1 MSGTRTSQPKAA
13 RKRFDF
19 AYSVRWNLFL
29 ITSGAVLYSF
39 AVKSIALPHQ
49 FIPGGLFGL
58 GSLVY
63 YKTRWLSPGI
73 FFFLFNLPIFALGWI
88 KLSPRFV
95 LYSLYAMVVTSVSFE
110 LIETT
115 LDIHEQLYAAVAC
128 GVLSGLGGGLI
139 LRSLGSGGGLDI
151 IAVWLFQNFNIGVGK
166 VYFAFNA
173 ALYLF
178 CLTTMPIDLVIAS
191 LIMVFIS
198 ASMVEHTLALFSKR
212 KVVFIVSDNSEAIA
226 QAILDSM
233 KQSAT
238 FLKGM
243 GAFSKRDKNVLMT
256 VVNNIQLKKLE
267 EITFTHDPHA
277 LFIVENTF
285 SVLGSSFSKRKIY

>member
-1 MSGTRTSQPKAA
+1 MSGTNTSPPATA

-29 ITSGAVLYSF
+29 ITTGAILYSF
-39 AVKSIALPHQ
+39 SVKSIALPQQ

-58 GSLVY
+58 GSLIY
-63 YKTRWLSPGI
+63 YKTGWLSPGI
-73 FFFLFNLPIFALGWI
+73 FFFLFNLPIFVLGWV

-95 LYSLYAMVVTSVSFE
+95 LYSLYAMIVTSVSFE
-110 LIETT
+110 LIHAR

-128 GVLSGLGGGLI
+128 GVMSGLGGGLI

-173 ALYLF
+173 GLYLF
-178 CLTTMPIDLVIAS
+178 CLTTMPLDLVIVS

-198 ASMVEHTLALFSKR
+198 SVIVEHTLALFSQR
-212 KVVFIVSDNSEAIA
+212 KVVFIISDHSDSIA

-238 FLKGM
+238 FLRGM
-243 GAFSKRDKNVLMT
+243 GAFSKREKNVLMT

-285 SVLGSSFSKRKIY
+285 SVLGSSFSRRKIY

>member
-1 MSGTRTSQPKAA
+1 MSGTNTSPPATA

-29 ITSGAVLYSF
+29 ITTGAILYSF
-39 AVKSIALPHQ
+39 AVKSIALPQQ

-58 GSLVY
+58 GSLIY
-63 YKTRWLSPGI
+63 YKTGWLSPGI
-73 FFFLFNLPIFALGWI
+73 FFFLFNLPIFVLGWV

-110 LIETT
+110 FIQTT

-128 GVLSGLGGGLI
+128 GVMSGLGGGLI

-173 ALYLF
+173 GLYLF
-178 CLTTMPIDLVIAS
+178 CLTTMPIDLVIVS

-198 ASMVEHTLALFSKR
+198 SAMVEHTLALFSKR
-212 KVVFIVSDNSEAIA
+212 KVVFIISDHSDSIA

-238 FLKGM
+238 FLRGM
-243 GAFSKRDKNVLMT
+243 GAFSKREKNVLMT

-285 SVLGSSFSKRKIY
+285 SVLGSSFSRRKIY

>member
-1 MSGTRTSQPKAA
+1 MSGTSTSQPSAE

-19 AYSVRWNLFL
+19 AYSVRWNLLL
-29 ITSGAVLYSF
+29 ITSGAILWSF
-39 AVKSIALPHQ
+39 AVKSIAEPHQ

-58 GSLVY
+58 GSLIY
-63 YKTRWLSPGI
+63 YSTQWLSPGVL
-73 FFFLFNLPIFALGWI
+73 FFLFNLPFFVLGWI

-95 LYSLYAMVVTSVSFE
+95 LYSLYAMVVTSGSYE
-110 LIETT
+110 LVGVT
-115 LDIHEQLYAAVAC
+115 LDIHDQLYAAVAC

-166 VYFAFNA
+166 VYFGFNA
-173 ALYLF
+173 FLYLL
-178 CLTTMPIDLVIAS
+178 CLTMMPIDLVIAS

-198 ASMVEHTLALFSKR
+198 STVVEQTLALFSKR
-212 KVVFIVSDNSEAIA
+212 KVVFIISDNSDAIA
-226 QAILDSM
+226 QTILDSM

-243 GAFSKRDKNVLMT
+243 GAFSKREKNVLMT

-285 SVLGSSFSKRKIY
+285 TVLGSSFSKRKIY

>member
-1 MSGTRTSQPKAA
+1 MSGTSTSSTTAP

-19 AYSVRWNLFL
+19 AYSVRWNLLL
-29 ITSGAVLYSF
+29 ITSGAILWSF
-39 AVKSIALPHQ
+39 AVKSIAQPHQ

-58 GSLVY
+58 GSLLFHS
-63 YKTRWLSPGI
+63 TGLLSPGI
-73 FFFLFNLPIFALGWI
+73 IFFLLNLPFFALGWI

-95 LYSLYAMVVTSVSFE
+95 LYSLYAMVVTSGSYE
-110 LIETT
+110 LVNVT
-115 LDIHEQLYAAVAC
+115 LDIHDQLYAAVAC
-128 GVLSGLGGGLI
+128 GVLSGLGGGLS

-173 ALYLF
+173 GLYLL
-178 CLTTMPIDLVIAS
+178 CLTMMPIDLVIAS

-198 ASMVEHTLALFSKR
+198 SAMVEQTLALFSKR
-212 KVVFIVSDNSEAIA
+212 KVVFIISDNADAIA
-226 QAILDSM
+226 QTILDSM

-243 GAFSKRDKNVLMT
+243 GAFSKREKNVLMT

-285 SVLGSSFSKRKIY
+285 TVLGSSFSKRKIY

>member
-1 MSGTRTSQPKAA
+1 MP
-13 RKRFDF
+13 KRFDY
-19 AYSVRWNLFL
+19 AYSVRWNLLL
-29 ITSGAVLYSF
+29 ITTGAILYSF
-39 AVKSIALPHQ
+39 AVKSIALPQQ
-49 FIPGGLFGL
+49 FIPGGIFGL
-58 GSLVY
+58 GSLIY
-63 YKTRWLSPGI
+63 YSTNWLSPGI
-73 FFFLFNLPIFALGWI
+73 FFFLFNLPFFALGWF

-110 LIETT
+110 LIGTT
-115 LDIHEQLYAAVAC
+115 LTIHDQLYAAVAC
-128 GVLSGLGGGLI
+128 GVMSGLGGGLI

-151 IAVWLFQNFNIGVGK
+151 IAVYLFQHYNIGVGK

-173 ALYLF
+173 VLYLL
-178 CLTTMPIDLVIAS
+178 CLTIMPIDLVIVS

-198 ASMVEHTLALFSKR
+198 SVMVEHTLALFSQR
-212 KVVFIVSDNSEAIA
+212 KVVFIVSDQSDDIA
-226 QAILDSM
+226 QSVMESM
-233 KQSAT
+233 RQSAT

-243 GAFSKRDKNVLMT
+243 GAFSKREKNVLMT

-267 EITFTHDPHA
+267 EITFTHDPQA

>member
-1 MSGTRTSQPKAA
+1 MSGTSTSPTVAP
-13 RKRFDF
+13 RKRFDL
-19 AYSVRWNLFL
+19 AYSVRWNLLL
-29 ITSGAVLYSF
+29 ITSGALLWSF
-39 AVKSIALPHQ
+39 AVKSIAQPHQ

-58 GSLVY
+58 GSLIY
-63 YKTRWLSPGI
+63 YSTQWLSPGV
-73 FFFLFNLPIFALGWI
+73 FFFLFNLPFFVLGWI

-95 LYSLYAMVVTSVSFE
+95 LYSLYAMVVTSVSYE
-110 LIETT
+110 LVDVTV
-115 LDIHEQLYAAVAC
+115 DIHNQLYAAVAC

-166 VYFAFNA
+166 VYFSFNA
-173 ALYLF
+173 ALYLL
-178 CLTTMPIDLVIAS
+178 CLTIMPIDLVIAS

-198 ASMVEHTLALFSKR
+198 SSMVEQTLALFSKR
-212 KVVFIVSDNSEAIA
+212 KVVFIISDNSDAIA
-226 QAILDSM
+226 QTILDSL

-243 GAFSKRDKNVLMT
+243 GAFSKREKNVLMT

-285 SVLGSSFSKRKIY
+285 TVLGSSFSRRKIY

>member
-1 MSGTRTSQPKAA
+1 MSGTNTSPPATA

-29 ITSGAVLYSF
+29 ITTGAILYSF
-39 AVKSIALPHQ
+39 SVKSIALPQQ

-58 GSLVY
+58 GSLIY
-63 YKTRWLSPGI
+63 YKTGWLSPGI
-73 FFFLFNLPIFALGWI
+73 FFFLFNLPIFVLGWV

-95 LYSLYAMVVTSVSFE
+95 LYSLYAMIVTSVSFE
-110 LIETT
+110 LIHAR

-128 GVLSGLGGGLI
+128 GVMSGLGGGLI

-173 ALYLF
+173 GLYLF
-178 CLTTMPIDLVIAS
+178 CLSTMPLDLVIVS

-198 ASMVEHTLALFSKR
+198 SVIVEHTLALFSQR
-212 KVVFIVSDNSEAIA
+212 KVVFIISDHSDSIA

-238 FLKGM
+238 FLRGM
-243 GAFSKRDKNVLMT
+243 GAFSKREKNVLMT

-285 SVLGSSFSKRKIY
+285 SVLGSSFSRRKIY